1 MMYRLFATAFAAGLL
16 AAALISV
23 IEVFTT
29 TPLIVQAESYE
40 IAANDGSAPMTMP
53 QPGATVNGGHVHDA
67 KAWAPEDGME
77 RFLYTLLANAVTGI
91 AFALV
96 LGVGL
101 TVGERKADLTKGL
114 LMALGGFTAFTLSPV
129 LGLPP
134 ELPGMPV
141 ADLQL
146 RQLWWASTVALTLGA
161 LGCLFITEA
170 KSMKVLGIVLLIA
183 PHVWGAPHATMH
195 DSLVPASLASQFAA
209 TSIVINA
216 LFWMLIGVMAPL
228 FYARF
233 KGEQSA

>member
-1 MMYRLFATAFAAGLL
+1 MMYRIFATAFAAGLF

-29 TPLIVQAESYE
+29 TPLIVQAERYE
-40 IAANDGSAPMTMP
+40 STSSTALAMTQPMAP
-53 QPGATVNGGHVHDA
+53 ADGGHVHDA
-67 KAWAPEDGME
+67 EAWSPENGME

-96 LGVGL
+96 LVVGL
-101 TVGERKADLTKGL
+101 TAGTRKADLSKGL
-114 LMALGGFTAFTLSPV
+114 LMALVGFTAFTLSPV

-161 LGCLFITEA
+161 LGCLFVAEA
-170 KSMKVLGIVLLIA
+170 KSMKVLGVVLLIA
-183 PHVWGAPHATMH
+183 PHVWGAPHAVTH
-195 DSLVPASLASQFAA
+195 ASPVPATLASQFAA

-216 LFWMLIGVMAPL
+216 VFWMLLGIFAPL

>member
-1 MMYRLFATAFAAGLL
+1 MMYRIFATAFAAGLF

-29 TPLIVQAESYE
+29 TPLIVQAERYE
-40 IAANDGSAPMTMP
+40 SASTAIVMQQPMAP
-53 QPGATVNGGHVHDA
+53 ADGGHVHDA
-67 KAWAPEDGME
+67 EAWSPDNGME

-91 AFALV
+91 AFSLV
-96 LGVGL
+96 LVVGL
-101 TVGERKADLTKGL
+101 TVGARKADLTKGL
-114 LMALGGFTAFTLSPV
+114 LIALVGFTAFTLSPV

-146 RQLWWASTVALTLGA
+146 RQLWWASTIALTLGA
-161 LGCLFITEA
+161 LGCLFVAEA
-170 KSMKVLGIVLLIA
+170 KSMKVLGVVLLIA
-183 PHVWGAPHATMH
+183 PHVWGAPHAVTH
-195 DSLVPASLASQFAA
+195 DSLVPATLASQFAA

-216 LFWMLIGVMAPL
+216 LFWMLLGIFAPL